1 MLAMAG
7 RTRMVPHDVRL
18 MKRMS
23 HVAALTILI
32 QGSHRGRA
40 GRRQRAELKW
50 TRNRFQ
56 RRRQKSARPGLG
68 VAMAR
73 RANIAPRAGQPGKS
87 FGGMLRGQFAGR
99 DKSGAKRAAQTHQQN
114 AGGEGNDR
122 NGEEFAP
129 GMKTP
134 RGNAFQN
141 RTAAGAVGPR
151 PGSTRAAVI
160 RRARATVTAFVFAFL
175 DFQRRPA
182 FVSCAAST
190 FGVGSDAARFS
201 LRRFAADPVLVRA
214 LVLARIEFRRGQL
227 LFHRAPPEKAKT
239 RTMCASVK
247 SNRL

>member
-18 MKRMS
+18 VKRMS
-23 HVAALTILI
+23 HVAVLTILI
-32 QGSHRGRA
+32 EGSHRGRA
-40 GRRQRAELKW
+40 GRRQRAELK
-50 TRNRFQ
+50 RSRIRFQ
-56 RRRQKSARPGLG
+56 RRRQKSPRPGMG

-73 RANIAPRAGQPGKS
+73 LATRVPRAGQPGKS
-87 FGGMLRGQFAGR
+87 LGGMLRRQFAGR
-99 DKSGAKRAAQTHQQN
+99 NKPGAKRAAQTHQQN
-114 AGGEGNDR
+114 AGRDCNDR
-122 NGEEFAP
+122 HCEEFAP

-141 RTAAGAVGPR
+141 RTTASAVGPR
-151 PGSTRAAVI
+151 PGSTRPAVI
-160 RRARATVTAFVFAFL
+160 RRARATVAAFVFAFL
-175 DFQRRPA
+175 DLQRRPA
-182 FVSCAAST
+182 FVGCAASA

-201 LRRFAADPVLVRA
+201 LRRLAADPVLVRA
-214 LVLARIEFRRGQL
+214 LILARIELRRGQL